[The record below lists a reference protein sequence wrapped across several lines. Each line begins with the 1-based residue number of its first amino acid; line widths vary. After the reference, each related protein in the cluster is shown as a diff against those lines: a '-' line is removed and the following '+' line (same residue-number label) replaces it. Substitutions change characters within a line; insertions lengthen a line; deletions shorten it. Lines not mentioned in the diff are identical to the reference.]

1 MVREAEAH
9 AEEDKRQKEL
19 VEARNQAD
27 AAIYTAEKTVKEMGS
42 RLDTRG
48 ETEQAIT
55 TLKEAMKSE
64 DVQRIRQTT
73 ERLTQVAM
81 RLGQAAQST
90 AATAGDWGGHAA
102 LGRVRCR

>member
-9 AEEDKRQKEL
+9 AEEDKRRKEL

-27 AAIYTAEKTVKEMGS
+27 AAIYA
-42 RLDTRG
+42 DTRG

-64 DVQRIRQTT
+64 DAQRIRQAM
-73 ERLTQVAM
+73 ERLTEVAM
-81 RLGQAAQST
+81 RLGQAAQS
-90 AATAGDWGGHAA
+90 AAGDWGGHTA